1 MGFLFTLFELY
12 KWDRIEQNMA
22 EDWQSTENVEM
33 LSQNVACTKTSD
45 LDGGVRCYFSVAVQN
60 KLAKNYAT
68 N

>member
-45 LDGGVRCYFSVAVQN
+45 LDGGVR
-60 KLAKNYAT
+60 
-68 N
+68 